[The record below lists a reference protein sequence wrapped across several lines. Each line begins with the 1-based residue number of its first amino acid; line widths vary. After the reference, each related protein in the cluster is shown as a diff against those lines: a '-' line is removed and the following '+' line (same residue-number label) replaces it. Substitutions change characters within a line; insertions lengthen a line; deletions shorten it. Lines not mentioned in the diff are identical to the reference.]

1 MKFLRASLPAGIRIE
16 THFAPDA
23 PAVLANPT
31 NIYQIAIN
39 LATNAHHAMEGHSG
53 TLRVSLDSFRPDE
66 SFIRSR
72 PDFRPIHYARLVFAD
87 SGLGMDAKTMAR
99 IFEPF
104 YNTKPVGKGT
114 GLGLAVVHGIVQSHE
129 GLITIDSRLG
139 EGATFSLYFPART
152 DEAALVE
159 GSTAEAISGHGERIL
174 LLDDEPSLTSMFQKM
189 LLRLNYQV
197 TVSGDPGNAI
207 NCFRKQPGR
216 FDLVITDLTMPEMN
230 GLEVARRI
238 RDLDPEV
245 PVILASGFMTN
256 INPKSI
262 AAAGIC
268 ELLQKPVSFP
278 ALAAAVNRALTKAK
292 ELPAVA
298 EDRGPGLAG

>member
-1 MKFLRASLPAGIRIE
+1 VRTIRKVIPLDSVIKEAMKFLRASLPAGIRIE

-23 PAVLANPT
+23 PAVLADPT
-31 NIYQIAIN
+31 KIYHIAIN

-53 TLRVSLDSFRPDE
+53 TLQVSLDSFRPDE

-87 SGLGMDAKTMAR
+87 SGHGMDAKTMAR

-129 GLITIDSRLG
+129 GLITNDSRLG

-174 LLDDEPSLTSMFQKM
+174 LLDDEPSLTSMFQQM
-189 LLRLNYQV
+189 LSRLNYQV
-197 TVSGDPGNAI
+197 TVSGDARSAVDS
-207 NCFRKQPGR
+207 FRRQPGR
-216 FDLVITDLTMPEMN
+216 FDLGDYGSYHAGHERLGSGPADSRLIPGSADHSRQWIYVQYQPQKYR
-230 GLEVARRI
+230 GS
-238 RDLDPEV
+238 RDLRIAPET
-245 PVILASGFMTN
+245 GF
-256 INPKSI
+256 IP
-262 AAAGIC
+262 
-268 ELLQKPVSFP
+268 
-278 ALAAAVNRALTKAK
+278 
-292 ELPAVA
+292 
-298 EDRGPGLAG
+298 GPRRRS